1 MRTRTLAAIPITA
14 ALVSG
19 VLTVTGPASST
30 PATPARAAV
39 ADVSEAPL
47 YRVLSE
53 GMTAEQA
60 KELAD
65 RAGIKAALRP
75 DGSFGYVDPQ
85 RFSKLPTLT
94 RRASGRDEDGH
105 RTVAQR
111 LDVKALKATEVL
123 GGDHALRMA
132 AGLLDVPRGFD
143 AQPRVDHTLVERS
156 GVRGRPIDS
165 TPIDTSVSYD
175 LSLDGVPVVGPGSR
189 SRIAFAAD
197 GSVLALTQAVRAV
210 GQAGWVTI
218 INPEEA
224 AERCAALYGP
234 SVEQGAPR
242 LVYFSPA
249 LSAVQASGQGRVS
262 ALFPHYECSPS
273 GVPVDRSQVPTGRLL
288 PAVLG
293 APSVVVKAA
302 GDGSVVTASTAVH
315 GGTEPFSVRWS
326 SATSTLPRRVD
337 ETLEYELDA
346 RGELAREVLTATVTD
361 VNGLIATASV
371 VLPRGQG
378 EAVSE
383 GFGGAGGALASVGI
397 EQTVDE
403 WQCAQDSANGFR
415 SVMQS
420 KGQAVSFD
428 WRGVNAWEQ
437 DFKKTSAG
445 GDDDSFVDAVDAQW
459 YTGHGWS
466 GGFTF
471 KGSNDDGDITPSD
484 ARWGDNVN
492 LEWMLLESCQV
503 LRDTNGS
510 NDYFSRWAP
519 AFDGLHVLNGFDTN
533 AYCINGG
540 TGRRYAEYLFPTFW
554 RGPLSVTQA
563 WSAMAND
570 LEPSGVRWRSV
581 SAAGQGWVH
590 NLNDRYWGQGST
602 GPDIPASQRIGFI
615 AISGVV

>member
-1 MRTRTLAAIPITA
+1 MTA

-30 PATPARAAV
+30 PATPLDAAPAAV
-39 ADVSEAPL
+39 ADVSEAPI

-60 KELAD
+60 GELAE
-65 RAGIKAALRP
+65 RAGVKAALRP
-75 DGSFGYVDPQ
+75 DGSFSYVNPH
-85 RFSKLPTLT
+85 RFSTLPTLT

-111 LDVKALKATEVL
+111 LDVKALRATEVL
-123 GGDHALRMA
+123 SGDHALRRA
-132 AGLLDVPRGFD
+132 AGLLDVPRGFE
-143 AQPRVDHTLVERS
+143 ARPRVDHTLVERS
-156 GVRGRPIDS
+156 GAHGKPIDS

-175 LSLDGVPVVGPGSR
+175 LRLDGVPVVGPGSR
-189 SRIAFAAD
+189 SRVAFAAD
-197 GSVLALTQAVRAV
+197 GSVLALTQAVRDV
-210 GQAGWVTI
+210 EQAGWVTI
-218 INPEEA
+218 IGPEEA

-234 SVEQGAPR
+234 GVEQSEPS

-249 LSAVQASGQGRVS
+249 LSAVKASGQGRVG

-273 GVPVDRSQVPTGRLL
+273 GVPADRSQVPTGRLL
-288 PAVLG
+288 PAVLNG
-293 APSVVVKAA
+293 APSLAVKAS
-302 GDGSVVTASTAVH
+302 GDGSVVTASTDVQ
-315 GGTEPFSVRWS
+315 GGTAPFSVRWS
-326 SATSTLPRRVD
+326 SATSKTPRAGENVR
-337 ETLEYELDA
+337 YELDA
-346 RGELAREVLTATVTD
+346 RGKLAREVLTATVTD
-361 VNGLIATASV
+361 ANGLIATASV
-371 VLPRGQG
+371 VLTRGQG
-378 EAVSE
+378 EASSE
-383 GFGGAGGALASVGI
+383 GFGGAGGALGSVGI

-420 KGQAVSFD
+420 KGQQVRFD
-428 WRGVNAWEQ
+428 WRGVNAWER
-437 DFKKTSAG
+437 DFRKTSAG
-445 GDDDSFVDAVDAQW
+445 GDDDDFVDAVDAQW
-459 YTGHGWS
+459 YTGHGSS

-471 KGSNDDGDITPSD
+471 KGANDDGDITPSD
-484 ARWGDNVN
+484 ARWGDNHN

-503 LRDTNGS
+503 LRDTNGA
-510 NDYFSRWAP
+510 NDYFGRWAP

-581 SAAGQGWVH
+581 SAAGPGWVH

-602 GPDIPASQRIGFI
+602 GPDIRASQRIGFI